1 MLHPTAVEK
10 GAVAQLPQPFI
21 TDEKQPVAQLD
32 VPFITE
38 DLAPEATF

>member
-32 VPFITE
+32 VPFITDEE
-38 DLAPEATF
+38 DPEAMF